1 MRNIF
6 KYNLLG
12 LALIMAGITACNTA
26 DQDVSPIISPDNYP
40 VATFTASSA
49 GTTLTEG
56 DTLVYTI
63 TIDKKIDRAL
73 TFSARVTGGTADEAD
88 FLAESVV
95 LEPYTTEAKLYII
108 AVADDFPEVAEN
120 IEMEI
125 GVFGIADKY
134 LLNQA
139 TVNPTLNLSLTN
151 YNDPDV
157 LTVAVGWANHDDD
170 LDVYALLGTEMWG
183 AAAGSDNPE
192 ILTTIWPLDPNGT
205 YYVGIDPYIANQP
218 LVEYTI
224 SIGHPD
230 QSIEFFTGTF
240 DTENLDSYTQD
251 LYGTAP
257 IYRLLTIVNL
267 DGVFTV
273 THNN

>member
-1 MRNIF
+1 M
-6 KYNLLG
+6 L
-12 LALIMAGITACNTA
+12 
-26 DQDVSPIISPDNYP
+26 
-40 VATFTASSA
+40 
-49 GTTLTEG
+49 
-56 DTLVYTI
+56 
-63 TIDKKIDRAL
+63 DRAL
-73 TFSARVTGGTADEAD
+73 TFSAKINGGSAGEDD
-88 FLAESVV
+88 YLAESVV
-95 LEPYTTEAKLYII
+95 LAPYTTEAKLYII
-108 AVADDFPEVAEN
+108 AIADDFPEVAEDVQ
-120 IEMEI
+120 MEI

-134 LLNQA
+134 LLNPG

-170 LDVYALLGTEMWG
+170 LDVYALLGTERWG

-192 ILTTIWPLDPNGT
+192 ILTSIWPTDPNGT
-205 YYVGIDPYIANQP
+205 YYVGIDPYFTNQA

-224 SIGHPD
+224 SIGYPD
-230 QSIEFFTGTF
+230 QTVQFITGTF